1 MCLPCFKNKIF
12 MIILDGKKLSLK
24 ILEGLK
30 EEIETRRLK
39 LKLAVILVGDNFA
52 SKVFIR
58 QKEKACRFAGIDF
71 ELFSFF
77 SDIRSEELKKE
88 IKKIVANPASSG
100 IIIQLPLPEKL
111 NLQEILNLVP
121 AKKDIDVLCEENLGK
136 FYGGTLSIFPPVV
149 GAIKHFLEEYEINTK
164 GKHVVLVGAGALV
177 GFPSALWFFRKN
189 ATVSVINEFT
199 KDISWITKRADIIVS
214 GVGKPG
220 LIKGDMVKDGAAVID
235 VGFGFE
241 NGKISGD
248 IDFKTVSKKASFV
261 TPVPG
266 GVGPMTVA
274 CLLENLVKLNV
285 SS

>member
-1 MCLPCFKNKIF
+1 